1 MAVYAKGRKAVA
13 ICDRSGFRIPYKNLR
28 TEWTGLRVAP
38 DEYEPKNPQLT
49 PPTNIIDAT
58 ALFKPRPDNDPEN
71 IIINLQFNWFDF
83 NKANEDA
90 DGFTQRSLD
99 STTYKKPNEI
109 VGRGAVGR
117 VYIVMPTEVTPSG
130 VAGTGAI
137 GTEIPTASPIETGVA
152 GTGAIGTA
160 TITSSTSV
168 TETGVAGTGAIGTE
182 IPTASVT
189 ETGLAGTGAIGTYGV
204 VEDHN
209 RWGEGAWG
217 EGAWGID
224 ERHTQIDITG
234 TAGTGAIGTVSITTG
249 KEWGLGTWGSG
260 AWGQ

>member
-71 IIINLQFNWFDF
+71 IIINLHYDWFNF
-83 NKANEDA
+83 NL
-90 DGFTQRSLD
+90 TQPQLD
-99 STTYKKPNEI
+99 STLYNKPNEI

-152 GTGAIGTA
+152 GTGATGTE

-182 IPTASVT
+182 IPTASIT

-249 KEWGLGTWGSG
+249 DEWGLGPWGEG
-260 AWGQ
+260 AWG